1 VKFDFLSPAAATL
14 AVAFL
19 MAGFLAGCS
28 SGPDKPRPA
37 ELAPNPHLLGVRQAW
52 TSKMGAVDFP
62 LEVKVTGGAVVVA
75 SSAGVVASLDAA
87 TGAEI
92 WRSDV
97 GARIAAGVGSDGHH
111 AAVVTLDN
119 ELVVLESGRE
129 VWRSKLAAQGFTAPL
144 VAGARVFV
152 LTADRAVTAFDA
164 QSGRKLWTQQRP
176 GEPLVLRQ
184 AGVLLAVNDTLVAG
198 LSGRLVG
205 LSPTTGAMRWEAPIA
220 SSRGTNDIERLVDLI
235 GRASRDGDV
244 VCARA
249 FQSAIGCVNTE
260 RGNLIWTK
268 PASGFVGVHGDG
280 KQVFGI
286 EGDGKLIAWRQLD
299 GERSWTSEVLRYR
312 TLTAPMVVGRSIVVG
327 EDTGMVHM
335 LSREDGSVLSRVE
348 TDGSAVATVPVLAA
362 GTLVVVTRRGGIFGF
377 KPE

>member
-1 VKFDFLSPAAATL
+1 
-14 AVAFL
+14 
-19 MAGFLAGCS
+19 
-28 SGPDKPRPA
+28 
-37 ELAPNPHLLGVRQAW
+37 
-52 TSKMGAVDFP
+52 
-62 LEVKVTGGAVVVA
+62 
-75 SSAGVVASLDAA
+75 
-87 TGAEI
+87 
-92 WRSDV
+92 
-97 GARIAAGVGSDGHH
+97 
-111 AAVVTLDN
+111 VVTLDN